1 MSGGRVRLGDV
12 SDSRIR
18 TLERAWRKS
27 GAEADE
33 IAYLRARIE
42 AGGLEAE
49 RVELAAA
56 LGHSPAVEAQSEP
69 PPVIDTTDLRDWVLS
84 LERFGVEASALVIGV
99 SGRLTLPEDAPRGT
113 PRLEGVLA
121 AEALVK
127 CPCDFHERA
136 ARIKWTEDAAWVNH
150 VPWAELSAE
159 IAWEAHWATSE
170 QTVRSKISAKL
181 LQWALEP
188 SRGWDGVGTG
198 GDLPPEQGLKD
209 GSH

>member
-1 MSGGRVRLGDV
+1 MGVNTTPLRA
-12 SDSRIR
+12 
-18 TLERAWRKS
+18 LERAWRAS

-33 IAYLRARIE
+33 LAYLRARVG

-56 LGHSPAVEAQSEP
+56 LGHSPALEALGRP
-69 PPVIDTTDLRDWVLS
+69 PTPLDGTDLRDWVLS
-84 LERFGVEASALVIGV
+84 LERFGVEASALVVAV
-99 SGRLTLPEDAPRGT
+99 SGRLTLADDTPRGT
-113 PRLEGVLA
+113 PRLEGVRA

-127 CPCDFHERA
+127 CPCDFHEKA

-159 IAWEAHWATSE
+159 IAWEAHWTTSE
-170 QTVRSKISAKL
+170 PTVRTAITAKL
-181 LQWALEP
+181 LEWAVEP
-188 SRGWDGVGTG
+188 ARAWDGVGTG
-198 GDLPPEQGLKD
+198 GDLPPETGLRD